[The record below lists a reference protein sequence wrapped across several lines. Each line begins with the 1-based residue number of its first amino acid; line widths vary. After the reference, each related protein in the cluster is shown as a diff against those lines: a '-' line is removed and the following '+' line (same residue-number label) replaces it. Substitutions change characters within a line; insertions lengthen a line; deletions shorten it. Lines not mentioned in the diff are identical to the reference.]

1 MSLFD
6 DLTDHPIQL
15 VLDRGFYKAE
25 NVLLMCQE
33 NITIIQG
40 AKCSVKYVKEAL
52 SQLAPTMERHT
63 HYDAATNLY
72 AQKLSI
78 NQVFKA

>member
-1 MSLFD
+1 M
-6 DLTDHPIQL
+6 
-15 VLDRGFYKAE
+15 
-25 NVLLMCQE
+25 
-33 NITIIQG
+33 
-40 AKCSVKYVKEAL
+40 KYVKEAL

-78 NQVFKA
+78 NQVFKASASSGYPVTLHAYLGSERAAEERIRFHQ